1 MNLPLDVLTTRLD
14 ALYADVSAVNPDTP
28 CAFSV
33 ARVFN
38 SLLAEAREALS
49 DDPIVSTIGS
59 IKAMDNSTTTS
70 LVNNGTVRALAGQVI
85 SALTGSTPEPAQRVP
100 RRASRS

>member
-1 MNLPLDVLTTRLD
+1 VNLPLDVLTTRLD

-59 IKAMDNSTTTS
+59 IKAADGSTAS
-70 LVNNGTVRALAGQVI
+70 LVNNGTVRALAGQLL
-85 SALTGSTPEPAQRVP
+85 SALTGSSPEPAQRAP
-100 RRASRS
+100 RRSSRS